1 MFFDK
6 TFFVFIT
13 FKIYEM
19 KKIKL
24 IIFLLGMV
32 SFVGTAQA
40 QTKSA
45 ANAATVFSAKMDA
58 IKSCGDLQNQLIR
71 LCGDS
76 YSLNNKKVVSQLEKN
91 IDDQDASFCIRKSS
105 LFAIYGDDYAMH
117 LNRISQ
123 AQTSIILNKL
133 KKQNI

>member
-1 MFFDK
+1 
-6 TFFVFIT
+6 
-13 FKIYEM
+13 M
-19 KKIKL
+19 KKIIL
-24 IIFLLGMV
+24 AVFLLGIFIFAIM
-32 SFVGTAQA
+32 AQEQA
-40 QTKSA
+40 SQTKSA
-45 ANAATVFSAKMDA
+45 ANVDAIFQLKMDV
-58 IKSCGDLQNQLIR
+58 IKSCADLQNQLIR

-91 IDDQDASFCIRKSS
+91 IDDQDASICIRKSS